1 MKETMDNLHQIF
13 KITKN
18 SKRNKNVQTVNY
30 DQTSVF
36 HDKECVTEHVLNHF
50 IIVYSFDYAHFVASM
65 REQRACTCMH
75 LSVKQSGKKQKD
87 VQPDDHYH

>member
-1 MKETMDNLHQIF
+1 MKEMMDNLHQIF

-36 HDKECVTEHVLNHF
+36 HDKECVTEHILNHF
-50 IIVYSFDYAHFVASM
+50 IIV
-65 REQRACTCMH
+65 
-75 LSVKQSGKKQKD
+75 
-87 VQPDDHYH
+87 